1 MNSHFPRVSFFRTAT
16 ERLRWVVLFLALLSA
31 PGLVRGQRPT
41 EPASSATSRPSG
53 GKSDAAGVR
62 RDPNVFV
69 YAMTPDTF
77 ADVNENDGKAAMR
90 AWVRLLFQQ
99 HQITNE
105 VSIQLLERATLVR
118 GVAEGLVDAVTV
130 NSEDYFQVRPWVDPS
145 TLCVGSAQ
153 GKNYEEYILLVH
165 VDSGFKTLADLQ
177 GRSLVVY
184 DGARASLAP
193 RWLDRTL
200 AEQRLPRR
208 TEFFGNLTDKRKL
221 SAAILPVFFRSA
233 DACLTTLRGFET
245 MAELNPQLGKR
256 LTPLARSSP
265 YVPVVFCIRK
275 NYSPALRDP
284 ILAGIKQLQS
294 SAAGQQL
301 LTLFQTER
309 MDSAEESCL
318 DAARELLEQQTRPLA
333 PSSPLPATP
342 PSSATATNR
351 AVQP

>member
-1 MNSHFPRVSFFRTAT
+1 MNFPRISVFRAGTD
-16 ERLRWVVLFLALLSA
+16 RVPWLALFMVLLLA
-31 PGLVRGQRPT
+31 PGGVRGQVIT
-41 EPASSATSRPSG
+41 EPASSSVPRTG
-53 GKSDAAGVR
+53 GAKPDAAAAR
-62 RDPNVFV
+62 RDPNLFV

-90 AWVRLLFQQ
+90 AWVRMLFQQ

-105 VSIQLLERATLVR
+105 VAIQLLERAALVR

-145 TLCVGSAQ
+145 SLCVGSAQ
-153 GKNYEEYILLVH
+153 GKNYEEYVLLVH
-165 VDSGFKTLADLQ
+165 ADSGFKKLADLQ
-177 GRSLVVY
+177 GRALVVF

-193 RWLDRTL
+193 RWLDRAL
-200 AEQRLPRR
+200 AAQGLPRA
-208 TEFFGNLTDKRKL
+208 TEFFGNVTGKRKL
-221 SAAILPVFFRSA
+221 NATVLPVFFRSA
-233 DACLTTLRGFET
+233 EVCLTTLRGFET

-256 LTPLARSSP
+256 LIPLARSPP

-275 NYSPALRDP
+275 NYPTSLRDP

-333 PSSPLPATP
+333 PSSPAPATSP
-342 PSSATATNR
+342 PSPPANNR